1 MGQLRSPA
9 AWLFVSQFSP
19 LSIGRDGGEFR
30 LGWVERSVYLL
41 SMPSQNSNTSATH
54 PWVLAQG

>member
-9 AWLFVSQFSP
+9 AWRLIRQNFP

-30 LGWVERSVYLL
+30 LETDIVRGHVRPLQ
-41 SMPSQNSNTSATH
+41 MAR
-54 PWVLAQG
+54 